1 MSMWKVQLDKMTK
14 CSRNDTILFSAYP
27 IHGSV
32 IEENDEMSVI
42 ANTDMKL
49 FTDPLAVRL
58 RGATQLAADSQG
70 TNTDL
75 NRLSSLYLSNHVHTQ
90 LGHNSQGTNTVME
103 PARCLSTPGCTQLVH
118 NSQGTN
124 TDMEL
129 SVYPWVYSAG
139 TGSPGVSHNSTPHH
153 SPPVTSKMPQKC
165 HVCPK
170 WGTTI

>member
-90 LGHNSQGTNTVME
+90 LVHNSQGTNTV
-103 PARCLSTPGCTQLVH
+103 
-118 NSQGTN
+118 
-124 TDMEL
+124 MEL

-139 TGSPGVSHNSTPHH
+139 TQFTRYKHRHGTVCLPLGVLSWYRVPRCQSQLHTTPLT
-153 SPPVTSKMPQKC
+153 TSYIKDATEVPC
-165 HVCPK
+165 LS
-170 WGTTI
+170 